1 MPCPAWSGLR
11 DHLYCLDGKAQ
22 PGVSFGGGKGRD
34 VWMGEK
40 HGTGSM
46 PMDGSCGMLARRQQ
60 VIQRSSSLCIF
71 FPVLAYCCGETA
83 DPQGS
88 DALST
93 EASCLPVHWI
103 HTEDCDV
110 AIADSTKGALS
121 LLVLFVSCG
130 NFKPAVNGVYLC
142 VVALVPLVPV
152 LVFYLLSVSSPRVL
166 STAGVL
172 VPRTPDPLCG
182 RPVLCCAP
190 LPCSSLSFPPSFLSR
205 CTGLLLPRPAC
216 CRQRCN
222 TYVLCCVEVCS
233 VSVLVPQD
241 CSSAPDPPVPSPL
254 KHRHIHNSAL
264 TTRLCLCLCLS
275 LCLSHC
281 LPRRSPSLPPL
292 HATPAEGNSN
302 NNRQKNGPEMRK
314 WENVKI
320 ERARPARRTTHLPSV
335 IRVNR
340 RRGAGAR
347 LHPCT
352 GHGGR
357 GRALFGT
364 TERKRK
370 GLSLLGCV

>member
-1 MPCPAWSGLR
+1 MKQLIRR
-11 DHLYCLDGKAQ
+11 DQ
-22 PGVSFGGGKGRD
+22 TPSPRR
-34 VWMGEK
+34 
-40 HGTGSM
+40 
-46 PMDGSCGMLARRQQ
+46 PLASR
-60 VIQRSSSLCIF
+60 
-71 FPVLAYCCGETA
+71 
-83 DPQGS
+83 
-88 DALST
+88 
-93 EASCLPVHWI
+93 VHWI

-110 AIADSTKGALS
+110 AIAELTKGALS

-182 RPVLCCAP
+182 RPVPCCAP

-320 ERARPARRTTHLPSV
+320 ERARPARRTTPAIRNTCKQATGRRSAPAPVHRTRRAGTRPFRNNRKEKKRPEPS
-335 IRVNR
+335 RVCVR
-340 RRGAGAR
+340 VCLYIYIYIYKR
-347 LHPCT
+347 LIS
-352 GHGGR
+352 
-357 GRALFGT
+357 
-364 TERKRK
+364 
-370 GLSLLGCV
+370 SLLLPGIGTRLLTRLCYLVYSVLG

>member
-1 MPCPAWSGLR
+1 MFYYYRFALSGLVWSAR
-11 DHLYCLDGKAQ
+11 PSLL
-22 PGVSFGGGKGRD
+22 FGRESSARCQLWGREGKGRD

-205 CTGLLLPRPAC
+205 CTGLLLPRTAC

-241 CSSAPDPPVPSPL
+241 CSSAPDPPPCRLRSNTDIYITLLLPPV
-254 KHRHIHNSAL
+254 SASASASRSASR
-264 TTRLCLCLCLS
+264 TA
-275 LCLSHC
+275 SHVA
-281 LPRRSPSLPPL
+281 LPRSPPYMRRLRR
-292 HATPAEGNSN
+292 ATATTTG
-302 NNRQKNGPEMRK
+302 KKMARK
-314 WENVKI
+314 WENGKM
-320 ERARPARRTTHLPSV
+320 
-335 IRVNR
+335 
-340 RRGAGAR
+340 
-347 LHPCT
+347 
-352 GHGGR
+352 
-357 GRALFGT
+357 
-364 TERKRK
+364 
-370 GLSLLGCV
+370 

>member
-1 MPCPAWSGLR
+1 MFYYYRFALSGLVWSAR
-11 DHLYCLDGKAQ
+11 PSLL
-22 PGVSFGGGKGRD
+22 FGRESSARCQLWGREGKGRD

-205 CTGLLLPRPAC
+205 CTGLLLPRTAC

-241 CSSAPDPPVPSPL
+241 CSSAPDPPRAV
-254 KHRHIHNSAL
+254 SAQ
-264 TTRLCLCLCLS
+264 TQTY
-275 LCLSHC
+275 
-281 LPRRSPSLPPL
+281 
-292 HATPAEGNSN
+292 T
-302 NNRQKNGPEMRK
+302 
-314 WENVKI
+314 
-320 ERARPARRTTHLPSV
+320 
-335 IRVNR
+335 
-340 RRGAGAR
+340 
-347 LHPCT
+347 
-352 GHGGR
+352 
-357 GRALFGT
+357 
-364 TERKRK
+364 
-370 GLSLLGCV
+370 